1 MDRTPSPVTLP
12 RGLIFLSFLW
22 LVASWSASI
31 GVHPPLFPSAASY
44 EPGVKHML
52 LGVVIGLMVA
62 WPLYRL
68 SQPRSLAPIRQT
80 LLDLTVMLS
89 MAQVVIWPLRLITSW
104 TRERT
109 AAMDLTIIAWTFL
122 AGAIVASASGVHSG
136 RVRAMAMMGCIGLC
150 LAGPAAA
157 WLGLQV
163 RVEALDLIDLSPLL
177 AIITLG
183 DGKSAPVTST
193 QWSSIIWLCV
203 AAALTWAVLA
213 VTPRPQTLTVS
224 GSAAS

>member
-1 MDRTPSPVTLP
+1 MDHAATPVTLP

-31 GVHPPLFPSAASY
+31 GVRPPVFPSAASY
-44 EPGVKHML
+44 EPGVKRML

-89 MAQVVIWPLRLITSW
+89 MTQVVIWPLRLITSW

-109 AAMDLTIIAWTFL
+109 AAMDLTIIAWTLL
-122 AGAIVASASGVHSG
+122 AGALVASTLGAKPG
-136 RVRAMAMMGCIGLC
+136 RVRVLGMLGCLGLC
-150 LAGPAAA
+150 LAGPLAA
-157 WLGLQV
+157 WLGLQF

-177 AIITLG
+177 SINTLG
-183 DGKSAPVTST
+183 DGKSAPITPA
-193 QWSSIIWLCV
+193 QWASITWLWV
-203 AAALTWAVLA
+203 AAVAAWIALALTR
-213 VTPRPQTLTVS
+213 RPQSL
-224 GSAAS
+224 AASGGVAA